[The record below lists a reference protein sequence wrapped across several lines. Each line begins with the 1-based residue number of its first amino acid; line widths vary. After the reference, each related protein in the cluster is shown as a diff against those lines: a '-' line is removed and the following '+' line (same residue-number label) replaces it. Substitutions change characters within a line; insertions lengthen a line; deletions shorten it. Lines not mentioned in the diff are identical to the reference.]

1 MPKRTVIAVIVAVVV
16 LLLAVLLAQY
26 FRGIAGDTD
35 PTPVPDN
42 TAGPAEG
49 GALET
54 GGALDSDAGFRN
66 LPARD
71 MPNTISEYPP
81 TGPETDNPPPSRNRG
96 APSPADGAR

>member
-1 MPKRTVIAVIVAVVV
+1 MPKRTVVIALIALVVAV
-16 LLLAVLLAQY
+16 LAVLLVQY
-26 FRGIAGDTD
+26 VRGVSGDAE
-35 PTPVPDN
+35 PAPLADN

-54 GGALDSDAGFRN
+54 GGALNPDEGYRN

-81 TGPETDNPPPSRNRG
+81 TGPETDNPPP
-96 APSPADGAR
+96 PEPK